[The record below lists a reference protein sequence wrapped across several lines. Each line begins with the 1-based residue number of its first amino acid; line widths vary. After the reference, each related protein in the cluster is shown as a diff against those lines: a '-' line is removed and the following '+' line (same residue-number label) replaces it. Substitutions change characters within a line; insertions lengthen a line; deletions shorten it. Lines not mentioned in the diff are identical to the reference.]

1 MNFKTFNLFR
11 FDFGFVMVKVKLKG
25 GDLKKCSPFTTSL
38 SFVSIFLSLSLS
50 PISYS
55 LILSQSL
62 SFSFVVWT
70 CVLVCVCLLSVV
82 LLSIFVF
89 PRKPASGTMTMRVLT
104 SSQCKLIQTSN
115 GSFRTSFRNENNS
128 RERRER
134 EKEKKSVSYYLP
146 STSSS
151 CRLGHSGLL
160 YPVTRLVRSRTG
172 TAWATGTND
181 LIGCEARRPW
191 NVMLENRM
199 GK

>member
-70 CVLVCVCLLSVV
+70 CVLVCVCCLLSCSQS
-82 LLSIFVF
+82 LFSHGNLPLEQWQCQCSH
-89 PRKPASGTMTMRVLT
+89 PA

-134 EKEKKSVSYYLP
+134 EKKIGQLLFTIDLQFLSSRSQWPFVSGHPIGSL
-146 STSSS
+146 TNRNCVGDWNERFDWLRSSAALK
-151 CRLGHSGLL
+151 CNGRKQDG
-160 YPVTRLVRSRTG
+160 
-172 TAWATGTND
+172 
-181 LIGCEARRPW
+181 
-191 NVMLENRM
+191 
-199 GK
+199 

>member
-25 GDLKKCSPFTTSL
+25 GDLKECSPFTTSL

-70 CVLVCVCLLSVV
+70 CVLVCVLSVV

-89 PRKPASGTMTMRVLT
+89 PLEQWQCQCSHPA

-134 EKEKKSVSYYLP
+134 EKKSVSYYLP

-191 NVMLENRM
+191 NVMAENRM